1 MVGAAAT
8 VEEAMVI
15 MEDTAEEDIDLEC
28 LNTVEVAIVDR
39 NDTDQQIQDIQELDM
54 ADVPLHVLKHTRE
67 KMAL

>member
-28 LNTVEVAIVDR
+28 LNTVEVAIVDP
-39 NDTDQQIQDIQELDM
+39 NDTDQQIQDSQELDM

-67 KMAL
+67 KTAL

>member
-15 MEDTAEEDIDLEC
+15 MEDTVEEDIDLEC
-28 LNTVEVAIVDR
+28 LNMVEVAIVDP
-39 NDTDQQIQDIQELDM
+39 NDTGQQIQDIQELDM

>member
-1 MVGAAAT
+1 VVGAAAT

-28 LNTVEVAIVDR
+28 LKTVEVAIVDP
-39 NDTDQQIQDIQELDM
+39 NDTDQQIQDIQEMDM